1 MLWTEKYRPSKLS
14 DIAGQEHFV
23 LDAEQW
29 VLENN
34 MPNVLA
40 YGMQGT
46 GKTGAAIALAKSMLG
61 DLFKDNFFEVNAS
74 DDRRLETVRT
84 NIKNIAQSGTIG
96 DAPFRICLLD
106 EIDEDEMKEIEDRN
120 GF

>member
-29 VLENN
+29 VLEKN

-40 YGMQGT
+40 YGVAGT
-46 GKTGAAIALAKSMLG
+46 GKTGAAIALAKSLLG
-61 DLFKDNFFEVNAS
+61 ETFKDNFFE
-74 DDRRLETVRT
+74 
-84 NIKNIAQSGTIG
+84 
-96 DAPFRICLLD
+96 
-106 EIDEDEMKEIEDRN
+106 
-120 GF
+120 